1 MDNINMKTIKFLK
14 NDRIEL
20 DGIRYKGY
28 TICDLPPSFGC
39 IAMFYDN
46 YGFPTTPGIGEWVKY
61 KGLTYIK
68 E

>member
-14 NDRIEL
+14 ENKIEL
-20 DGIRYKGY
+20 DGITYKGN
-28 TICDLPPSFGC
+28 TICDLPSRFGC
-39 IAMFYDN
+39 IDFN
-46 YGFPTTPGIGEWVKY
+46 SSEGISEWFKY

>member
-14 NDRIEL
+14 ENKIEL
-20 DGIRYKGY
+20 DGITYRGY
-28 TICDLPPSFGC
+28 TICNLPSRFGC
-39 IAMFYDN
+39 IDFN
-46 YGFPTTPGIGEWVKY
+46 SSEGISEWFKY